1 MITEERYEFTG
12 KAKKNLAITAIVG
25 VVLVIL
31 GVLLVGSGGQG
42 EEHGLLQ
49 LNENAIASTELSVA
63 NISSNEEGEHNSPGW
78 LNRLYTNIWI
88 NNVYFVG
95 LSIIGVF
102 FVAIY
107 YASQAGWSAGIR
119 RIPESFGYWLPIGG
133 LIMLVMFFVSG
144 HHIFHWTHTNLYVE
158 GGDSYD
164 PIISGKQAFFF
175 WPLTGEGGFPFFFLL
190 LGSSATL

>member
-1 MITEERYEFTG
+1 MITEERYEFTS
-12 KAKKNLAITAIVG
+12 KAKKNLAITAIIG

-31 GVLLVGSGGQG
+31 GILMVGLGGERG

-49 LNENAIASTELSVA
+49 LNENALASTELSVA
-63 NISSNEEGEHNSPGW
+63 NISSEEEGEHNGPGW

-107 YASQAGWSAGIR
+107 YASSAGWSAGVK

-133 LIMLVMFFVSG
+133 VLMLVMFFCFRAPYFSLDTCKSVCRRRRK
-144 HHIFHWTHTNLYVE
+144 L
-158 GGDSYD
+158 
-164 PIISGKQAFFF
+164 
-175 WPLTGEGGFPFFFLL
+175 
-190 LGSSATL
+190 